1 MSSEPGART
10 PTVPV
15 ALAGSAAFINL
26 YATQPL
32 LPLLARTYHASP
44 LRAGLTVTAP
54 TIVIALCAP
63 FIGGLADR
71 LGLRRVI
78 VGSASFL
85 AAATLLAATSRTLDQ
100 FIAWRLLQGVM
111 TPGIFAG
118 VVAYIHETWP
128 AARAGRGTAAYM
140 TGTII
145 GGFTGRLVAGLVASV
160 APWQWSMVVLGLMS
174 TAVAV
179 VLYARL
185 PDERKAPGWVAR
197 THALHVSQVTAMFQ
211 NRQLVATFA
220 IGSCILFTQVG
231 MLTYV
236 TFYLAAPPFH
246 LSTAALG
253 WLFLVYVM
261 GATVVPFCGAFI
273 DHYGHRTGLATAMG
287 MGACGV
293 LLTLMPWL
301 PSILLG
307 LAITSTG
314 VFVAQSTTSAYIG
327 AVTKQNRGLAVGVYS
342 TFYYIGGSLGG
353 SVPAPFWVRG
363 GWPACVALIVA
374 VQLSGVVVALT
385 QWRRRG
391 AGMHAEVRSES
402 LEVRTSDF

>member
-1 MSSEPGART
+1 MPMDPGART

-44 LRAGLTVTAP
+44 LKAGLTVTAP
-54 TIVIALCAP
+54 TIVIAICAP

-78 VGSASFL
+78 VGSASVL
-85 AAATLLAATSRTLDQ
+85 AAATLLAATSRTLEQ
-100 FIAWRLLQGVM
+100 FIAWRLVQGVM

-140 TGTII
+140 TGTIL

-160 APWQWSMVVLGLMS
+160 AAWQWSLVALGTMS

-179 VLYARL
+179 VLFFRL
-185 PDERKAPGWVAR
+185 PDERKAPGYVAR
-197 THALHVSQVTAMFQ
+197 THAFRAAQVTALFR
-211 NRQLVATFA
+211 NHQLLATFG
-220 IGSCILFTQVG
+220 IGACILFTQVG

-273 DHYGHRTGLATAMG
+273 DHYGHRVGLSSAMG

-293 LLTLMPWL
+293 LLTLIPWL
-301 PSILLG
+301 PAILLG

-314 VFVAQSTTSAYIG
+314 VFIAQSTTSAYIG
-327 AVTKQNRGLAVGVYS
+327 AVTKQSRGLAVGVYS

-353 SVPAPFWVRG
+353 SVPAPFWTRG
-363 GWPACVALIVA
+363 GWPACVVLVVT
-374 VQLSGVVVALT
+374 VQLFGVVVALT
-385 QWRRRG
+385 PWQRRG
-391 AGMHAEVRSES
+391 AAAPSDPE
-402 LEVRTSDF
+402 LEAVP

>member
-1 MSSEPGART
+1 METAART

-44 LRAGLTVTAP
+44 LKAGLTVTAP
-54 TIVIALCAP
+54 TIVIAICAP

-78 VGSASFL
+78 VASASLL
-85 AAATLLAATSRTLDQ
+85 AVATLLAATSRTLEQ
-100 FIAWRLLQGVM
+100 LIAWRLVQGVM
-111 TPGIFAG
+111 TPGVFAG

-145 GGFTGRLVAGLVASV
+145 GGFSGRLVAGLVASV
-160 APWQWSMVVLGLMS
+160 AAWQWSMVALGIMS

-179 VLYARL
+179 VLFLRL
-185 PDERKAPGWVAR
+185 PDERQAPGHVAR
-197 THALHVSQVTAMFQ
+197 THALRAAQVTALFR

-220 IGSCILFTQVG
+220 IGTCILFTQVG

-273 DHYGHRTGLATAMG
+273 DHYGHRIGLASAMG
-287 MGACGV
+287 IGACGV

-301 PSILLG
+301 PAILLG

-314 VFVAQSTTSAYIG
+314 VFVAQSTTSAFIG
-327 AVTKQNRGLAVGVYS
+327 AVTTQNRGLAVGVYS

-353 SVPAPFWVRG
+353 SVPAPFWTRS
-363 GWPACVALIVA
+363 GWPACVALVVA
-374 VQLSGVVVALT
+374 VQTFGVLIAMT
-385 QWRRRG
+385 CWQRRATSVRQP
-391 AGMHAEVRSES
+391 AKAEAVQ
-402 LEVRTSDF
+402 

>member
-1 MSSEPGART
+1 METKT

-44 LRAGLTVTAP
+44 FRAGLTVTAP

-63 FIGGLADR
+63 FVGGLADR

-78 VGSASFL
+78 VGSASML
-85 AAATLLAATSRTLDQ
+85 AVATLLAATSRSLDQ
-100 FIAWRLLQGVM
+100 LILWRLVQGVM

-128 AARAGRGTAAYM
+128 PARAGRGTAAYM

-160 APWQWSMVVLGLMS
+160 AAWQWSFAALGIMS
-174 TAVAV
+174 TAVAL
-179 VLYARL
+179 VLYFRL
-185 PDERKAPGWVAR
+185 PDERQAPTHVAK
-197 THALHVSQVTAMFQ
+197 THAFRASHVTALFRI
-211 NRQLVATFA
+211 RQLVATFG
-220 IGSCILFTQVG
+220 IGGCILFTQVA

-261 GATVVPFCGAFI
+261 GAAVVPFCGALI
-273 DHYGHRTGLATAMG
+273 DQYGHRTGLALAMSV
-287 MGACGV
+287 GAGGV

-301 PSILLG
+301 PAILLG

-327 AVTKQNRGLAVGVYS
+327 AVTTRDRGLAVGVYS

-353 SVPAPFWVRG
+353 SLPAPFWTRG
-363 GWPACVALIVA
+363 GWPACVALVVTVQMMGVATALIVWQRRSRA
-374 VQLSGVVVALT
+374 RQTVEGSGARL
-385 QWRRRG
+385 
-391 AGMHAEVRSES
+391 
-402 LEVRTSDF
+402 

>member
-1 MSSEPGART
+1 MPGVETKT
-10 PTVPV
+10 PTVSV

-63 FIGGLADR
+63 LVGGLADR
-71 LGLRRVI
+71 IGLRRVI
-78 VGSASFL
+78 VGSASLL
-85 AAATLLAATSRTLDQ
+85 ALFTLLAATSQSLDQ
-100 FIAWRLLQGVM
+100 LILWRLAQGVM

-118 VVAYIHETWP
+118 VVAYIHEMWP
-128 AARAGRGTAAYM
+128 SARAGRGTAAYM

-160 APWQWSMVVLGLMS
+160 AAWQWSFAALGMIS
-174 TAVAV
+174 AAVAV
-179 VLYARL
+179 VLFFRL
-185 PDERKAPGWVAR
+185 PDERKAPTYVAKTR
-197 THALHVSQVTAMFQ
+197 AFHASHVTTLFR
-211 NRQLVATFA
+211 NRQLLATFG

-261 GATVVPFCGAFI
+261 GATVVPFCGALI
-273 DHYGHRTGLATAMG
+273 DHYGHRTGLALAMG
-287 MGACGV
+287 VGACGV
-293 LLTLMPWL
+293 LLTLIPWL
-301 PSILLG
+301 PAILLG
-307 LAITSTG
+307 LAVTSTG

-327 AVTKQNRGLAVGVYS
+327 AVTTRDRGLAVGVYS

-353 SVPAPFWVRG
+353 SLPAPFWTRG
-363 GWPACVALIVA
+363 GWPACVSLIVTVQMLGVATALIVWQRRSRAAQREA
-374 VQLSGVVVALT
+374 VS
-385 QWRRRG
+385 
-391 AGMHAEVRSES
+391 
-402 LEVRTSDF
+402 